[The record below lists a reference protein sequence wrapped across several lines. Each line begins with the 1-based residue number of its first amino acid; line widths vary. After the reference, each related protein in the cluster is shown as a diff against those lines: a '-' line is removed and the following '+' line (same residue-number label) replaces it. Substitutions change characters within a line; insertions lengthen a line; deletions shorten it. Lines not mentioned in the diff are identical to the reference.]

1 MANIN
6 QRLTKLEEQAAA
18 KRSGVLVFYKQDDG
32 AYIDASQHVFDH
44 SASGI
49 DAPSFVKRYTQAEV
63 DELGRMHQLIV
74 VEYASNWRELATG
87 TI

>member
-6 QRLTKLEEQAAA
+6 QRLTKLEEQATA
-18 KRSGVLVFYKQDDG
+18 KRGGVLVFYKQDDG

-49 DAPSFVKRYTQAEV
+49 DAPPFVRRYTQAEV
-63 DELGRMHQLIV
+63 DELGQSHQLIV
-74 VEYASNWRELATG
+74 VEYAQNWRGLSHP
-87 TI
+87 